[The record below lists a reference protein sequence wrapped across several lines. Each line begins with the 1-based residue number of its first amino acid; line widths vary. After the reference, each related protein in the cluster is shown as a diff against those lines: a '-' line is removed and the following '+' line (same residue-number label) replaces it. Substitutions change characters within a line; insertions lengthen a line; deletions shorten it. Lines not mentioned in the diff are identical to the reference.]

1 MEAEEQV
8 VKEVA
13 AGLVVAAKARCFK
26 CQKTVE
32 IVEAQEETMKNE
44 RRRVF
49 GKCAECGGKVS
60 QFIKQQKQD

>member
-13 AGLVVAAKARCFK
+13 ASTAAKARCFK